1 MYNNASQIVKII
13 VTKTKLPA
21 GKSTF
26 RIEVVDGETIVYTD
40 EANDIKTC
48 DKKVWNLSEV
58 YNIVDIEIY
67 TSESTPSNFK
77 LSEIPSIPALDEEE
91 ASEYFENNQDIVYNR
106 IIQAVEE
113 GIITKRKQIRLF
125 ELNGLNTYITS
136 DRENWVNGL
145 VEAIKYFE
153 TVEKYEQCHK
163 AKNLQDTLTNTLN
176 NGRKTKKRQK

>member
-1 MYNNASQIVKII
+1 MYNNASQTVKII

-40 EANDIKTC
+40 NANDIKTC
-48 DKKVWNLSEV
+48 DKKVWSLSEV

-67 TSESTPSNFK
+67 TTETPPTFK

-91 ASEYFENNQDIVYNR
+91 TSEYFESHQDFVYNR

-136 DRENWVNGL
+136 DRENWISGL
-145 VEAIKYFE
+145 IEAIKYFE
-153 TVEKYEQCHK
+153 KVENYEQCHK
-163 AKNLQDTLTNTLN
+163 AKNLQETLTKH
-176 NGRKTKKRQK
+176 GKKRKNG